1 MPSIPQSLLWI
12 SLVVLWLF
20 VLVPMLISK
29 RDAVRRTSD
38 VALATRVLTGT
49 ASGRLLKRAGPAS
62 GHRSDPDWRPS
73 EGDLDET
80 FDDDDYEDD
89 YEAEEDEDESEK
101 TVVLAAPAVDVTES
115 EYLDVDVIE
124 EPAGA
129 LPVGASAVDELTL
142 FEEPEET
149 EDVAEVAEVEA
160 PEEVEAVE
168 ENVDTAI
175 YHVAS
180 DEYED
185 EDDGT
190 ADEYEYVDD
199 SSGLEAADESDLQ
212 MADTIVA
219 ARRGRY
225 DPAKA
230 AAISARKYKFRK
242 RMLAFMT
249 LVMLG
254 SAAAAY
260 FMAPT
265 VAPWG
270 WYVCGGTA
278 GVTLLY
284 LGYLRR
290 QTAHRGTAAAAARQA
305 VRACPPRRGEHRGPR
320 YGPGPVAAAQARS
333 GRVGDRR
340 RGPDVRA
347 SRLRARELRLRP
359 AKGRRTVIAVSPA
372 RLATG
377 SLCYRPGAMA
387 QLVARLVRI
396 EEVRGSNPL
405 SSTLVYRS
413 PRPPAGAIC
422 RQGSQLLMRPAADPV
437 ILVLALRLPRTPI
450 APGRRARARDRRR
463 VACRFRWSADA
474 RRRPM
479 MFSVIASMCWPVCW
493 VAVMT
498 RCVRAAGVI
507 ERTLWNAARVR

>member
-38 VALATRVLTGT
+38 VALATRVLNGT

-89 YEAEEDEDESEK
+89 YEAAEAEEEDESEK
-101 TVVLAAPAVDVTES
+101 TVVLATPAVEVIES

-142 FEEPEET
+142 FEEPHEAEET

-175 YHVAS
+175 YQVAS
-180 DEYED
+180 DEYE

-190 ADEYEYVDD
+190 AEEYEYVDD
-199 SSGLEAADESDLQ
+199 SSGLEAADENDLQ
-212 MADTIVA
+212 IADTIVA
-219 ARRGRY
+219 GRRGRY

-260 FMAPT
+260 FMAST
-265 VAPWG
+265 FAPWG

-290 QTAHRGTAAAAARQA
+290 QTRIEERL
-305 VRACPPRRGEHRGPR
+305 
-320 YGPGPVAAAQARS
+320 
-333 GRVGDRR
+333 RR
-340 RGPDVRA
+340 RRA
-347 SRLRARELRLRP
+347 KRYARARLGVENTEDRDMDLVPSRLR
-359 AKGRRTVIAVSPA
+359 
-372 RLATG
+372 
-377 SLCYRPGAMA
+377 RPGAVVLEIDDEDPMFEHLDYA
-387 QLVARLVRI
+387 
-396 EEVRGSNPL
+396 
-405 SSTLVYRS
+405 
-413 PRPPAGAIC
+413 PASYGY
-422 RQGSQLLMRPAADPV
+422 D
-437 ILVLALRLPRTPI
+437 LP
-450 APGRRARARDRRR
+450 
-463 VACRFRWSADA
+463 
-474 RRRPM
+474 
-479 MFSVIASMCWPVCW
+479 
-493 VAVMT
+493 
-498 RCVRAAGVI
+498 RAAGQ
-507 ERTLWNAARVR
+507 